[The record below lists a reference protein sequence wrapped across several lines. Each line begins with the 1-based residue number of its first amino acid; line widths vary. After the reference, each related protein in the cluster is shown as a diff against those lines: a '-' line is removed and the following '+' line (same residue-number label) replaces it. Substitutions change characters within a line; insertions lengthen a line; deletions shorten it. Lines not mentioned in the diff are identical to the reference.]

1 MAGDARA
8 GKPKRPMSGL
18 SEIMRKRG
26 DGKGF
31 ERDDLEHV
39 RMYIEGFEAAY
50 GETPSIYQALSS
62 GMSDFEHIN
71 IVYPVGDPIFVHI
84 FRQANITEGQ
94 AGLRYVVIE
103 PLMDEATEAKYRR
116 VLDLILREAPK
127 EPPHETG
134 AEFEATML
142 RLYDRVTKREGE
154 KEERSTIFGGFV
166 GERVSVADREDRT
179 IRYYLI
185 RDLVE
190 QGVLEGILRDPYIE
204 DIHSVGLAAIHVVHK
219 VFGMMETN
227 VRFQGAI
234 HLDEYLRNM
243 SERIGKPVSEAR
255 PIIDGSMPDGSR
267 INIIYSEDV
276 SKRGASF
283 TIRKFTE
290 KPITVVQIC
299 QWGTVSPEIAAYMWL
314 CLENGMN
321 CIVSGETASGKT
333 TTLNSMLTLISH
345 ESKVYTAEDTPE
357 VVAPQ
362 PVWQRLVS
370 RDVGPAESRVQL
382 FDLLRAALR
391 SRPNYII
398 VGEVRG
404 VEGAVMFQAM
414 QAGHSVLSTFHAPS
428 TKQMI
433 QRFTGDPINVPIRF
447 MDNLNIAFFQAIL
460 YEGGRLIRRCTSV
473 DEILRYSKDLQGVL
487 TRSVFRWDP
496 YTDTHFFRGMNNSF
510 ILEEKIAPRMKLK
523 DKRMIYEELKFRAR
537 VIKEMVDRNI
547 VEYDRVNAVFFD
559 YYKLKVSAMPTEERH
574 LWWQKRLQVA

>member
-8 GKPKRPMSGL
+8 GKPKRKMSGL
-18 SEIMRKRG
+18 SEINKKG
-26 DGKGF
+26 PDGKYLNPEF
-31 ERDDLEHV
+31 DHV
-39 RMYIEGFEAAY
+39 RMYIHGFEKAY

-62 GMSDFEHIN
+62 GMADFEHVN
-71 IVYPVGDPIFVHI
+71 IIYPVGDPIFVHV
-84 FRQANITEGQ
+84 FKASQAAEG
-94 AGLRYVVIE
+94 ASGLRYVVIE
-103 PLMDEATEAKYRR
+103 PLLDEVMDAKYRR
-116 VLDLILREAPK
+116 ILELILREAPK
-127 EPPHETG
+127 EPSHETQEQFKETLL
-134 AEFEATML
+134 AL
-142 RLYDRVTKREGE
+142 YNRVHRLAGE
-154 KEERSTIFGGFV
+154 KKERTVLGGFTGEKVEVTPEEERIV
-166 GERVSVADREDRT
+166 
-179 IRYYLI
+179 RYYLE

-190 QGVLEGILRDPYIE
+190 QGVLEGVLRDPYIE
-204 DIHSVGLAAIHVVHK
+204 DIHSVGLAQIHIVHK

-227 VRFQGAI
+227 VAFRDSV

-290 KPITVVQIC
+290 KPITCVQIC

-314 CLENGMN
+314 ALENGMN

-370 RDVGPAESRVQL
+370 RDVGPTESRVQL

-414 QAGHSVLSTFHAPS
+414 QTGHSVLSTFHAPS

-473 DEILRYSKDLQGVL
+473 DEILRYSKDLGGVL

-510 ILEEKIAPRMKLK
+510 ILEEKIAPRLKLK
-523 DKRMIYEELKFRAR
+523 DKRLIYDELRFRAR
-537 VIKEMVDRNI
+537 IIKEMVDRNI

-559 YYKLKVSAMPTEERH
+559 YYKLKVSSMPSDERQ
-574 LWWQKRLQVA
+574 LWWQRRLQTA

>member
-1 MAGDARA
+1 MAGDALAAKR
-8 GKPKRPMSGL
+8 KRPFSSM
-18 SEIMRKRG
+18 SEIMRRTA
-26 DGKGF
+26 DGKGY
-31 ERDDLEHV
+31 EREDLEHV
-39 RMYIEGFEAAY
+39 RMYIQGYEAAY

-62 GMSDFEHIN
+62 GMADFDHIN
-71 IVYPVGDPIFVHI
+71 IIYPVGDPVFIHVFKVMGE
-84 FRQANITEGQ
+84 ADS
-94 AGLRYVVIE
+94 AVGLRYVVIE
-103 PLMDEATEAKYRR
+103 PIMDEETDEKYRR
-116 VLDLILREAPK
+116 VLELILREAPK
-127 EPPHETG
+127 EPSHES
-134 AEFEATML
+134 AQEFEETML
-142 RLYDRVTKREGE
+142 RLYERVTHRPGE
-154 KEERSTIFGGFV
+154 KEERSSLLRGIA
-166 GERVSVADREDRT
+166 GERVHVTPSEDRT
-179 IRYYLI
+179 IRYYLA

-190 QGVLEGILRDPYIE
+190 QGVLEGLLRDPYIE
-204 DIHSVGLAAIHVVHK
+204 DIHSVGLTPIHVVHK
-219 VFGMMETN
+219 IFGMMETN
-227 VRFQGAI
+227 VEFRDFG

-267 INIIYSEDV
+267 INIVYSEDV

-290 KPITVVQIC
+290 KPITIIQIC

-333 TTLNSMLTLISH
+333 TTLNSMLTLINH
-345 ESKVYTAEDTPE
+345 ENKVYTAEDTPE

-414 QAGHSVLSTFHAPS
+414 QTGHSVLSTFHAPS

-510 ILEEKIAPRMKLK
+510 ILEEKIAPRLKLR
-523 DKRMIYEELKFRAR
+523 DKRMIYDELRFRAR
-537 VIKEMVDRNI
+537 VIKEMVDRN
-547 VEYDRVNAVFFD
+547 VVDYDRVNAVFYD
-559 YYKLKVSAMPTEERH
+559 YYKGKVSAMPVDDRQA
-574 LWWQKRLQVA
+574 WWQRRLQTA

>member
-8 GKPKRPMSGL
+8 GKPKRKMSGI
-18 SEIMRKRG
+18 SEVNKRG
-26 DGKGF
+26 PDGKF
-31 ERDDLEHV
+31 TNPDFEHV
-39 RMYIEGFEAAY
+39 RLYIQGFEKAY

-62 GMSDFEHIN
+62 GMADFEHIN
-71 IVYPVGDPIFVHI
+71 IIYPVGDPVFVHI
-84 FRQANITEGQ
+84 FKAGQ
-94 AGLRYVVIE
+94 ASEGASGLRYVIIE
-103 PLMDEATEAKYRR
+103 PLMDDVMDAKYRR
-116 VLDLILREAPK
+116 ILELILREAPK
-127 EPPHETG
+127 EPSHETQ
-134 AEFEATML
+134 EQFMETL
-142 RLYDRVTKREGE
+142 LTLYDRVHRVEGVKKDRTVLGGFTGE
-154 KEERSTIFGGFV
+154 KVEVTVEQ
-166 GERVSVADREDRT
+166 ERV

-190 QGVLEGILRDPYIE
+190 QGVLEGVLRDPYIE
-204 DIHSVGLAAIHVVHK
+204 DIHSVGLAQIHIVHK
-219 VFGMMETN
+219 IFGMMETN
-227 VRFQGAI
+227 VSFRDSF

-290 KPITVVQIC
+290 KPITCVQIC

-314 CLENGMN
+314 ALENGMN

-370 RDVGPAESRVQL
+370 RDVGPTESRVQL

-414 QAGHSVLSTFHAPS
+414 QTGHSVLSTFHAPS

-473 DEILRYSKDLQGVL
+473 DEILRYSKDLGGVL

-510 ILEEKIAPRMKLK
+510 ILEEKIAPRLKLK
-523 DKRMIYEELKFRAR
+523 DKRLIYDELRFRAR
-537 VIKEMVDRNI
+537 IIKEMVDRNI

-559 YYKLKVSAMPTEERH
+559 YYKLKVSSMPSEERQ
-574 LWWQKRLQVA
+574 LWWQRRLQTA

>member
-1 MAGDARA
+1 
-8 GKPKRPMSGL
+8 MSGL
-18 SEIMRKRG
+18 SGINKRG
-26 DGKGF
+26 VEGRF
-31 ERDDLEHV
+31 INQDLEHV
-39 RMYIEGFEAAY
+39 RLYMKGFEEAY
-50 GETPSIYQALSS
+50 GETPSIYQALSA
-62 GMSDFEHIN
+62 GMADFEHVN
-71 IVYPVGDPIFVHI
+71 IIYPVGDPLFIHV
-84 FRQANITEGQ
+84 FRASQAIEGQ
-94 AGLRYVVIE
+94 AGLRYVVVE
-103 PLMDEATEAKYRR
+103 PVMDDMMEAKYRR
-116 VLDLILREAPK
+116 ILELILREAPK
-127 EPPHETG
+127 EPSHESPE
-134 AEFEATML
+134 EFIETMTK
-142 RLYDRVTKREGE
+142 LYLRVTRRPHDPEE
-154 KEERSTIFGGFV
+154 KKGRFGAFAS
-166 GERVSVADREDRT
+166 ERVEVDERENRT
-179 IRYYLI
+179 VFYYLL

-204 DIHSVGLAAIHVVHK
+204 DIHSVGLAQIHVVHK
-219 VFGMMETN
+219 IFGMMETN
-227 VRFQGAI
+227 VKFRDAL

-314 CLENGMN
+314 ALENGMN

-345 ESKVYTAEDTPE
+345 ENKVYTAEDTPE

-370 RDVGPAESRVQL
+370 RDVGPTESRVQL

-414 QAGHSVLSTFHAPS
+414 QTGHSVLSTFHAPS

-473 DEILRYSKDLQGVL
+473 DEILRYSKDLGGVL

-523 DKRMIYEELKFRAR
+523 DKRMIYDELKFRAR
-537 VIKEMVDRNI
+537 VVKEMVDRNI

-559 YYKLKVSAMPTEERH
+559 YYKLKVSAMPSEERQ
-574 LWWQKRLQVA
+574 LWWQRRLQVA

>member
-8 GKPKRPMSGL
+8 GKPKRKMSGL
-18 SEIMRKRG
+18 SEINKRG
-26 DGKGF
+26 ADGKF
-31 ERDDLEHV
+31 QNADFEHV
-39 RMYIEGFEAAY
+39 RMYIQGFEKAY
-50 GETPSIYQALSS
+50 GETPSIYQALSG
-62 GMSDFEHIN
+62 GMADFEHVN
-71 IVYPVGDPIFVHI
+71 IIYPVGDPVFVHV
-84 FRQANITEGQ
+84 FKSAQAVEGA

-103 PLMDEATEAKYRR
+103 PVMDDEMDRKYRR
-116 VLDLILREAPK
+116 ILELILREAPK
-127 EPPHETG
+127 EPSHETQEQFIETLETLYRRVRRLRG
-134 AEFEATML
+134 EAH
-142 RLYDRVTKREGE
+142 
-154 KEERSTIFGGFV
+154 ERSSLAGFA
-166 GERVSVADREDRT
+166 GERVEVDEREDRV

-190 QGVLEGILRDPYIE
+190 QGVLEGVLRDPYIE
-204 DIHSVGLAAIHVVHK
+204 DIHSVGMAQIHIVHK
-219 VFGMMETN
+219 IFGMMETN
-227 VRFQGAI
+227 VRFRDPQ

-290 KPITVVQIC
+290 KPITCVQIC
-299 QWGTVSPEIAAYMWL
+299 QWGTISPEITAYMWL
-314 CLENGMN
+314 ALENGMN

-414 QAGHSVLSTFHAPS
+414 QTGHSVLSTFHAPS

-473 DEILRYSKDLQGVL
+473 DEILRYSKDLGGVL

-523 DKRMIYEELKFRAR
+523 DKRMIYDELRFRAR
-537 VIKEMVDRNI
+537 IIKEMVDRNI
-547 VEYDRVNAVFFD
+547 VEYDRVNAVFYD
-559 YYKLKVSAMPTEERH
+559 YYKLKVSSMPSEERQQ
-574 LWWQKRLQVA
+574 WWQQRLQTA

>member
-8 GKPKRPMSGL
+8 GKPKRKMSGL
-18 SEIMRKRG
+18 SEINKRG
-26 DGKGF
+26 ADGQFINK
-31 ERDDLEHV
+31 DLEHV
-39 RMYIEGFEAAY
+39 RLYMQGFVEAY
-50 GETPSIYQALSS
+50 GETPSIYQALSA
-62 GMSDFEHIN
+62 GMADFEHVN
-71 IVYPVGDPIFVHI
+71 IIYPVGDPIFIHV
-84 FRQANITEGQ
+84 FRAAQAIEGQ
-94 AGLRYVVIE
+94 AGLRFVVVE
-103 PLMDEATEAKYRR
+103 PVMDAMMEAKYRR
-116 VLDLILREAPK
+116 ILELILREAPK
-127 EPPHETG
+127 EPPHESQE
-134 AEFEATML
+134 EFIETMTK
-142 RLYDRVTKREGE
+142 LYRRVTRRPHDP
-154 KEERSTIFGGFV
+154 EERKGRFGSFASEKV
-166 GERVSVADREDRT
+166 EVDEHEDRT
-179 IRYYLI
+179 VFYYLL

-204 DIHSVGLAAIHVVHK
+204 DIHSVGLAQIHVVHK
-219 VFGMMETN
+219 IFGMMETN
-227 VRFQGAI
+227 VKFRDDA

-314 CLENGMN
+314 ALENGMN

-345 ESKVYTAEDTPE
+345 ENKVYTAEDTPE

-370 RDVGPAESRVQL
+370 RDVGPTESRVQL

-414 QAGHSVLSTFHAPS
+414 QTGHSVLSTFHAPS

-473 DEILRYSKDLQGVL
+473 DEILRYSKDLGGVL

-523 DKRMIYEELKFRAR
+523 DKRMIYDELKFRAR
-537 VIKEMVDRNI
+537 VVKEMVDRNI

-559 YYKLKVSAMPTEERH
+559 YYKLKVSAMPSEERQ
-574 LWWQKRLQVA
+574 LWWQRRLQVA

>member
-8 GKPKRPMSGL
+8 GKPKRKMSGL
-18 SEIMRKRG
+18 SEINKRG
-26 DGKGF
+26 VDGQF
-31 ERDDLEHV
+31 INQDLEHV
-39 RMYIEGFEAAY
+39 RLYMKGFEEAY
-50 GETPSIYQALSS
+50 GEAPSIYQALSA
-62 GMSDFEHIN
+62 GMADFEHVN
-71 IVYPVGDPIFVHI
+71 IIYPVGDPLFVHV
-84 FRQANITEGQ
+84 FRAAQAIEGQ
-94 AGLRYVVIE
+94 AGLRYVVVE
-103 PLMDEATEAKYRR
+103 PVMDDMMEAKYRR
-116 VLDLILREAPK
+116 ILELILREAPK
-127 EPPHETG
+127 EPSHESPE
-134 AEFEATML
+134 EFIETMTK
-142 RLYDRVTKREGE
+142 LYLRVTRRPHDPEE
-154 KEERSTIFGGFV
+154 KKGRFGAFAS
-166 GERVSVADREDRT
+166 ERVEVDERENRT
-179 IRYYLI
+179 VFYYLL

-204 DIHSVGLAAIHVVHK
+204 DIHSVGLAPIHIVHK
-219 VFGMMETN
+219 IFGMMETN
-227 VRFQGAI
+227 VKFRDAL

-345 ESKVYTAEDTPE
+345 ENKVYTAEDTPE

-370 RDVGPAESRVQL
+370 RDVGPTESRVQL

-414 QAGHSVLSTFHAPS
+414 QTGHSVLSTFHAPS

-473 DEILRYSKDLQGVL
+473 DEILRYSKDLGGVL

-510 ILEEKIAPRMKLK
+510 ILEEKIAPRMKLR
-523 DKRMIYEELKFRAR
+523 DKRMIYDELKFRAR

-559 YYKLKVSAMPTEERH
+559 YYKLKVAAMPSEERQ
-574 LWWQKRLQVA
+574 LWWQRRLQVA

>member
-1 MAGDARA
+1 LAGDARA
-8 GKPKRPMSGL
+8 GKPKRQMSGL
-18 SEIMRKRG
+18 SEINKRNADGSFFRK
-26 DGKGF
+26 
-31 ERDDLEHV
+31 DLEHV
-39 RMYIEGFEAAY
+39 RLYIKGFEQAY
-50 GETPSIYQALSS
+50 GESPSIYQALSS
-62 GMSDFEHIN
+62 GMADFEHVDI
-71 IVYPVGDPIFVHI
+71 IYPVGDPVFVHI
-84 FRQANITEGQ
+84 FRASAAVEGQ

-103 PLMDEATEAKYRR
+103 PIMDGQMEVKYRR
-116 VLDLILREAPK
+116 ILELILREAPK
-127 EPPHETG
+127 EPPHESQEQFVETMVRL
-134 AEFEATML
+134 FE
-142 RLYDRVTKREGE
+142 RVTREQGTKGE
-154 KEERSTIFGGFV
+154 RGGLMAAFS
-166 GERVSVADREDRT
+166 GERVEVDEEERRT
-179 IRYYLI
+179 IRYYLL

-204 DIHSVGLAAIHVVHK
+204 DIHSVGMAAIHIVHK
-219 VFGMMETN
+219 IFGMMETN
-227 VRFQGAI
+227 VKFRDPF

-314 CLENGMN
+314 ALENGMN

-345 ESKVYTAEDTPE
+345 ENKVYTAEDTPE

-370 RDVGPAESRVQL
+370 RDVGPTESRVQL

-414 QAGHSVLSTFHAPS
+414 QTGHSVLSTFHAPS

-473 DEILRYSKDLQGVL
+473 DEILRYSKDLGGVL

-510 ILEEKIAPRMKLK
+510 ILEEKIAPRLKLR
-523 DKRMIYEELKFRAR
+523 DKRVIYDELKFRAR

-559 YYKLKVSAMPTEERH
+559 YYKLKVSAMPPEERSI
-574 LWWQKRLQVA
+574 WWQQRLQTA

>member
-1 MAGDARA
+1 
-8 GKPKRPMSGL
+8 MSGL
-18 SEIMRKRG
+18 SEINKRG
-26 DGKGF
+26 ADGKFVKPEFDHVRRYIRGF
-31 ERDDLEHV
+31 EQ
-39 RMYIEGFEAAY
+39 AY

-62 GMSDFEHIN
+62 GMSDFQRLN
-71 IVYPVGDPIFVHI
+71 IIYPVGDPIFVHI
-84 FRQANITEGQ
+84 FRASQMVEGA
-94 AGLRYVVIE
+94 AGLKYVVIE
-103 PLMDEATEAKYRR
+103 PILDEATDVKYRR
-116 VLDLILREAPK
+116 ILELILREAPK
-127 EPPHETG
+127 EPSHETQE
-134 AEFEATML
+134 EFIETL
-142 RLYDRVTKREGE
+142 RVLYDRVTRRPGQAR
-154 KEERSTIFGGFV
+154 ERSVLAGFA
-166 GERVSVADREDRT
+166 GERIEVDESEDRT
-179 IRYYLI
+179 VWYYLV

-204 DIHSVGLAAIHVVHK
+204 DIHSVGLAQIHIVHK
-219 VFGMMETN
+219 IFGMMETN
-227 VRFQGAI
+227 VAFRDSF

-276 SKRGASF
+276 SKRGPSF

-290 KPITVVQIC
+290 KPITCVQIC

-314 CLENGMN
+314 ALENGMN

-370 RDVGPAESRVQL
+370 RDVGPTESRVQL

-414 QAGHSVLSTFHAPS
+414 QTGHSVLSTFHAPS

-473 DEILRYSKDLQGVL
+473 DEILRYSKDLGGVL

-523 DKRMIYEELKFRAR
+523 DKRMIYDELKFRAR

-559 YYKLKVSAMPTEERH
+559 YYKLKVSSMNSEERQ
-574 LWWQKRLQVA
+574 LWWQRRLQTA

>member
-8 GKPKRPMSGL
+8 GKPKRKMSGL
-18 SEIMRKRG
+18 SEINKRG
-26 DGKGF
+26 PDGQFINK
-31 ERDDLEHV
+31 DLEHV
-39 RMYIEGFEAAY
+39 RTYMQGFVEAY
-50 GETPSIYQALSS
+50 GETPSIYQALSA
-62 GMSDFEHIN
+62 GMADFEHVN
-71 IVYPVGDPIFVHI
+71 IIYPVGDPIFVHV
-84 FRQANITEGQ
+84 FRAAQAIEGQ
-94 AGLRYVVIE
+94 AGLRFVVIE
-103 PLMDEATEAKYRR
+103 PMMDETMEAKYRR
-116 VLDLILREAPK
+116 ILELILREAPK
-127 EPPHETG
+127 EPPHESQE
-134 AEFEATML
+134 EFIETMTK
-142 RLYDRVTKREGE
+142 LYRRVTRRPHDPDERKGRFGTFAAE
-154 KEERSTIFGGFV
+154 KVEVDEN
-166 GERVSVADREDRT
+166 EDRT
-179 IRYYLI
+179 IFYYLL

-204 DIHSVGLAAIHVVHK
+204 DIHSVGLAQIHVVHK
-219 VFGMMETN
+219 IFGMMETN
-227 VRFQGAI
+227 VKFRDDA

-314 CLENGMN
+314 ALENGMN

-345 ESKVYTAEDTPE
+345 ENKVYTAEDTPE

-370 RDVGPAESRVQL
+370 RDVGPTESRVQL

-414 QAGHSVLSTFHAPS
+414 QTGHSVLSTFHAPS

-473 DEILRYSKDLQGVL
+473 DEILRYSKDLGGVL

-523 DKRMIYEELKFRAR
+523 DKRMIYDELKFRAR
-537 VIKEMVDRNI
+537 VVKEMVDRNI

-559 YYKLKVSAMPTEERH
+559 YYKLKVSAMPSEERQ
-574 LWWQKRLQVA
+574 LWWQRRLQVA

>member
-8 GKPKRPMSGL
+8 GKPKRKMSGL
-18 SEIMRKRG
+18 SEINKREP
-26 DGKGF
+26 DGKF
-31 ERDDLEHV
+31 LNPELEHV
-39 RMYIEGFEAAY
+39 RLYIRGFEQAY

-62 GMSDFEHIN
+62 GMSDFERVN
-71 IVYPVGDPIFVHI
+71 IIYPVGDPIFIHI
-84 FRQANITEGQ
+84 FRASQAVEGA
-94 AGLRYVVIE
+94 AGLKYVVIE
-103 PLMDEATEAKYRR
+103 PILDEATDKKSRR
-116 VLDLILREAPK
+116 VLELILREAPK
-127 EPPHETG
+127 EPSHETQE
-134 AEFEATML
+134 EFIETL
-142 RLYDRVTKREGE
+142 RVLYDRVTKRRGAAR
-154 KEERSTIFGGFV
+154 ERTVLAGFA
-166 GERVSVADREDRT
+166 GERVEVDEAEDRT
-179 IRYYLI
+179 VWYYLV

-190 QGVLEGILRDPYIE
+190 QGVLEGVLRDPYIE
-204 DIHSVGLAAIHVVHK
+204 DIHSVGLAQIHIVHK
-219 VFGMMETN
+219 IFGMMETN
-227 VRFQGAI
+227 VAFRDSF

-276 SKRGASF
+276 SKRGPSF

-290 KPITVVQIC
+290 KPITCVQIC
-299 QWGTVSPEIAAYMWL
+299 QWGTVSAEIAAYMWL
-314 CLENGMN
+314 ALENGMN

-333 TTLNSMLTLISH
+333 TTLNSMLTLINH
-345 ESKVYTAEDTPE
+345 ENKVYTAEDTPE

-370 RDVGPAESRVQL
+370 RDVGPTESRVPL

-414 QAGHSVLSTFHAPS
+414 QTGHSVLSTFHAPS

-473 DEILRYSKDLQGVL
+473 DEILRYSKDLGGVL

-523 DKRMIYEELKFRAR
+523 DKRMIYDELKFRAR
-537 VIKEMVDRNI
+537 VIKEMVDRNV
-547 VEYDRVNAVFFD
+547 VEYDRVNAVFYD
-559 YYKLKVSAMPTEERH
+559 YYKLKVSAMSADERQ
-574 LWWQKRLQVA
+574 LWWQRRLQTA

>member
-8 GKPKRPMSGL
+8 GKPKRIMSGL
-18 SEIMRKRG
+18 SEINKRG
-26 DGKGF
+26 ADGKF
-31 ERDDLEHV
+31 VRPEFEHV
-39 RMYIEGFEAAY
+39 RMYIQGFEKAY

-71 IVYPVGDPIFVHI
+71 IIYPVGDPIFVHV
-84 FRQANITEGQ
+84 FKASQATEGQ
-94 AGLRYVVIE
+94 SGLRYVVIE
-103 PLMDEATEAKYRR
+103 PLMDAEMDAKYRR
-116 VLDLILREAPK
+116 ILELILREAPK
-127 EPPHETG
+127 EPTHETQ
-134 AEFEATML
+134 EQFMETL
-142 RLYDRVTKREGE
+142 ITLYNRVHRVKGEKRERTALGGFTGE
-154 KEERSTIFGGFV
+154 KVEVTEEA
-166 GERVSVADREDRT
+166 ERI
-179 IRYYLI
+179 IRYYLV

-190 QGVLEGILRDPYIE
+190 QGVLEGVLRDPYIE
-204 DIHSVGLAAIHVVHK
+204 DIHSVGLAQIHIVHK
-219 VFGMMETN
+219 IFGMMETN
-227 VRFQGAI
+227 VAFRDSL

-290 KPITVVQIC
+290 KPITCVQIC

-314 CLENGMN
+314 ALENGMN

-414 QAGHSVLSTFHAPS
+414 QTGHSVLSTFHAPS

-473 DEILRYSKDLQGVL
+473 DEILRYSKDLGGVL

-510 ILEEKIAPRMKLK
+510 ILEEKIAPRLKLK
-523 DKRMIYEELKFRAR
+523 DKRLIYDELRFRAR
-537 VIKEMVDRNI
+537 IIKEMVDRNI

-559 YYKLKVSAMPTEERH
+559 YYKLKVSSMPLEERQQ
-574 LWWQKRLQVA
+574 WWQRRLQTA

>member
-1 MAGDARA
+1 
-8 GKPKRPMSGL
+8 MSGL
-18 SEIMRKRG
+18 SEINKRG
-26 DGKGF
+26 PDGKF
-31 ERDDLEHV
+31 LKPEFEHV
-39 RMYIEGFEAAY
+39 RLYIRGFEQAY

-62 GMSDFEHIN
+62 GMSDFERVN
-71 IVYPVGDPIFVHI
+71 IIYPVGDPIFVHI
-84 FRQANITEGQ
+84 FKASQAVEGA
-94 AGLRYVVIE
+94 AGLRYVVVE
-103 PLMDEATEAKYRR
+103 PILDEATDKKYRR
-116 VLDLILREAPK
+116 VLELILREAPK
-127 EPPHETG
+127 EPSHETQ
-134 AEFEATML
+134 EQFIETL
-142 RLYDRVTKREGE
+142 RVLYDRVTRRRGQARE
-154 KEERSTIFGGFV
+154 RTVLAGFA
-166 GERVSVADREDRT
+166 GERIEVDDAEDRT
-179 IRYYLI
+179 VWYYLV

-204 DIHSVGLAAIHVVHK
+204 DIHSVGLAQIHIVHK
-219 VFGMMETN
+219 IFGMMETN
-227 VRFQGAI
+227 VAFRDSF

-290 KPITVVQIC
+290 KPITCVQIC

-314 CLENGMN
+314 ALENGMN

-333 TTLNSMLTLISH
+333 TTLNSMLTLINH
-345 ESKVYTAEDTPE
+345 ENKVYTAEDTPE

-370 RDVGPAESRVQL
+370 RDVGPTESRVQL

-414 QAGHSVLSTFHAPS
+414 QTGHSVLSTFHAPS

-473 DEILRYSKDLQGVL
+473 DEILRYSKDLGGVL

-523 DKRMIYEELKFRAR
+523 DKRMIYDELKFRAR
-537 VIKEMVDRNI
+537 VIKEMVDRNV
-547 VEYDRVNAVFFD
+547 VEYDRVNAVFYD
-559 YYKLKVSAMPTEERH
+559 YYKLKVSSMSADERQ
-574 LWWQKRLQVA
+574 LWWQRRLQTA

>member
-8 GKPKRPMSGL
+8 GKPKRQMSGL
-18 SEIMRKRG
+18 SEINKRNADGSFFRK
-26 DGKGF
+26 
-31 ERDDLEHV
+31 DLEHV
-39 RMYIEGFEAAY
+39 RLYIKGFEQAY
-50 GETPSIYQALSS
+50 GESPSIYQALSS
-62 GMSDFEHIN
+62 GMADFEHVDI
-71 IVYPVGDPIFVHI
+71 IYPVGDPVFVHI
-84 FRQANITEGQ
+84 FRASAAVEGQ

-103 PLMDEATEAKYRR
+103 PIMDGQMEVKYRR
-116 VLDLILREAPK
+116 ILELILREAPK
-127 EPPHETG
+127 EPPHESQEQFVETMVRL
-134 AEFEATML
+134 FE
-142 RLYDRVTKREGE
+142 RVTREQGTKGE
-154 KEERSTIFGGFV
+154 RGGLMAAFS
-166 GERVSVADREDRT
+166 GERVEVDEEERRT
-179 IRYYLI
+179 IRYYLL

-204 DIHSVGLAAIHVVHK
+204 DIHSVGMAAIHIVHK
-219 VFGMMETN
+219 IFGMMETN
-227 VRFQGAI
+227 VKFRDPF

-314 CLENGMN
+314 ALENGMN

-345 ESKVYTAEDTPE
+345 ENKVYTAEDTPE

-370 RDVGPAESRVQL
+370 RDVGPTESRVQL

-414 QAGHSVLSTFHAPS
+414 QTGHSVLSTFHAPS

-473 DEILRYSKDLQGVL
+473 DEILRYSKDLGGVL

-510 ILEEKIAPRMKLK
+510 ILEEKIAPRLKLR
-523 DKRMIYEELKFRAR
+523 DKRVIYDELKFRAR

-559 YYKLKVSAMPTEERH
+559 YYKLKVSAMPPEERSI
-574 LWWQKRLQVA
+574 WWQQRLQTA